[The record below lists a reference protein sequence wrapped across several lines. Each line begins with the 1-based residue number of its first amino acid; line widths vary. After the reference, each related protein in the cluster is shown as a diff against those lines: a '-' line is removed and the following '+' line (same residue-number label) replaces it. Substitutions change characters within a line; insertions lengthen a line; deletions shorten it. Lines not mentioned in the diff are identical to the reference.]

1 MHLPSATAA
10 VYSGGAT
17 TGLGLG
23 GGGGVGVGG
32 GGGGG
37 GLGGGGGV
45 AGTIGIGIG
54 VGVGIGDTVGHN
66 VGSLIGN
73 GAAAMATSCTSPMD
87 WCGAA
92 SVPQPLPPSNASV
105 GSSSPIGGASNGT
118 AHSSNSNTN
127 SSSNNNHANNNNNHN
142 SSNNNN
148 ANYQELWWTERM
160 VEMAHEKFPNE
171 LVRTNNPYFLC
182 SKLPPHWRA
191 NKTLPNS
198 FKVVA
203 LSEVGDGTT
212 VTIRAGNDENCSA
225 ELKNCQATMKDHVA
239 KFNDLRFVGRSGRGK
254 SFTLTITVHTSPIQV
269 ATYAKAIKVTVDGPR
284 EPRSKTSPTGG
295 LPFRAVGLF
304 ESPYPATLRDFDGRR
319 NIGRQ
324 TSAMSSS
331 TSALQQIANHTS
343 PNSNRT
349 ISTDLYKPNAPEISE
364 TNQLMGAT
372 DWTTGYP
379 SYNTGA
385 YPTYRPHNP
394 YQYPHLAQPT
404 AAATNLPHCG
414 YDASVPTTLTPDHG
428 IPVAGMITD
437 MSTLCEYPHSGMAA
451 PTGTFVPHTQ
461 PSICSPTHYDSG
473 KAELETLN
481 ASYPTYNNF
490 ANGYNNYN
498 YSSCA
503 AQGGG
508 YPGQAAPTM
517 VLCPKFYSHTVNQNE
532 IHVHVHDNSLI
543 SSLTGYHH
551 RSSIEIGIGTSDH
564 EALVGGHGSAQ
575 QALHEGQQMVGSD
588 GNSGVGGGA
597 AGDVAAIA
605 GSEHALQQ
613 QQQHDAQ
620 TQQVQQQQQQQSHLE
635 VVPQGDATVTTDQ
648 HSGARNVDV
657 GDLGNVWRPY

>member
-1 MHLPSATAA
+1 
-10 VYSGGAT
+10 
-17 TGLGLG
+17 
-23 GGGGVGVGG
+23 
-32 GGGGG
+32 
-37 GLGGGGGV
+37 
-45 AGTIGIGIG
+45 
-54 VGVGIGDTVGHN
+54 
-66 VGSLIGN
+66 
-73 GAAAMATSCTSPMD
+73 
-87 WCGAA
+87 
-92 SVPQPLPPSNASV
+92 
-105 GSSSPIGGASNGT
+105 
-118 AHSSNSNTN
+118 
-127 SSSNNNHANNNNNHN
+127 
-142 SSNNNN
+142 
-148 ANYQELWWTERM
+148 
-160 VEMAHEKFPNE
+160 
-171 LVRTNNPYFLC
+171 
-182 SKLPPHWRA
+182 
-191 NKTLPNS
+191 
-198 FKVVA
+198 
-203 LSEVGDGTT
+203 
-212 VTIRAGNDENCSA
+212 
-225 ELKNCQATMKDHVA
+225 
-239 KFNDLRFVGRSGRGK
+239 
-254 SFTLTITVHTSPIQV
+254 
-269 ATYAKAIKVTVDGPR
+269 
-284 EPRSKTSPTGG
+284 
-295 LPFRAVGLF
+295 
-304 ESPYPATLRDFDGRR
+304 
-319 NIGRQ
+319 
-324 TSAMSSS
+324 
-331 TSALQQIANHTS
+331 
-343 PNSNRT
+343 
-349 ISTDLYKPNAPEISE
+349 
-364 TNQLMGAT
+364 MGAT

-620 TQQVQQQQQQQSHLE
+620 TQQVQQQQQQQQQSHLE

>member
-1 MHLPSATAA
+1 MHLPSASAA
-10 VYSGGAT
+10 VYSGGST
-17 TGLGLG
+17 SGGLVGLGSG
-23 GGGGVGVGG
+23 G
-32 GGGGG
+32 
-37 GLGGGGGV
+37 GGGGGV
-45 AGTIGIGIG
+45 AGVGIGIG
-54 VGVGIGDTVGHN
+54 VGIDDAVGHN
-66 VGSLIGN
+66 VCSLIGN
-73 GAAAMATSCTSPMD
+73 GAAAMATSCTSPMR
-87 WCGAA
+87 WCEGA
-92 SVPQPLPPSNASV
+92 SVPQPLPPSNASI

-118 AHSSNSNTN
+118 VHSSNSNTN
-127 SSSNNNHANNNNNHN
+127 SSSNNNNNANNNNNH
-142 SSNNNN
+142 SSGGNNVGC
-148 ANYQELWWTERM
+148 QDLWWTERM

-171 LVRTNNPYFLC
+171 LVRTSNPYFLC

-203 LSEVGDGTT
+203 LVEVGDGTT

-225 ELKNCQATMKDHVA
+225 ELKNCQATMKEHVA

-295 LPFRAVGLF
+295 LPFRPGSIF
-304 ESPYPATLRDFDGRR
+304 DSPYPTPLRDFEPRR
-319 NIGRQ
+319 PMRQ
-324 TSAMSSS
+324 PPTVSSS
-331 TSALQQIANHTS
+331 TNALQQIANHSS
-343 PNSNRT
+343 PNSSRT
-349 ISTDLYKPNAPEISE
+349 INNEIYKPNAAEISE
-364 TNQLMGAT
+364 ANALMGAA

-379 SYNTGA
+379 SYNTSA
-385 YPTYRPHNP
+385 YTPYRTHNP
-394 YQYPHLAQPT
+394 YQYPHHTPT
-404 AAATNLPHCG
+404 AAAPTNLPHCG
-414 YDASVPTTLTPDHG
+414 YDPSVPTTLTADHSLAV
-428 IPVAGMITD
+428 PGMITD
-437 MSTLCEYPHSGMAA
+437 MTSLCDYPHSGMAA
-451 PTGTFVPHTQ
+451 PTGTYMPHAQ
-461 PSICSPTHYDSG
+461 APICSPNHYDAG

-481 ASYPTYNNF
+481 NTYPTYNNF

-543 SSLTGYHH
+543 SSLTGY

-564 EALVGGHGSAQ
+564 EALSAQGSAQ
-575 QALHEGQQMVGSD
+575 ALHDAQM
-588 GNSGVGGGA
+588 GGGSGG
-597 AGDVAAIA
+597 GDGSVVTASDVNSAAAITS
-605 GSEHALQQ
+605 SEHNLQQQQQQ

-620 TQQVQQQQQQQSHLE
+620 SQVQQQQQQTHLD
-635 VVPQGDATVTTDQ
+635 VPQVDASVTGEQ